1 LNISFNT
8 LNKQSTV
15 NKKEFLSILIAV
27 LTLFALSCEKE
38 KFTNAPEAT
47 LTFSTDTVFFDTIFT
62 TIGSVTKKFTVRNPH
77 NKKIRISDIQLAR
90 GNNSDYRLNINGIQ
104 SNQAS
109 NIELEPNDS
118 MYIFAEVTVDPT
130 NQSNPMIIKDS
141 VVFETNSNRQ
151 DVKLVSWGQDMH
163 LIKGEVLGTQTWQAD
178 KPYLVYNSALVDT
191 GATLTIEAGAN
202 IHFHRNSRFYVA
214 GTVLAN
220 GRLEEP
226 IVFQGDRLDDEYKDI
241 PGQWDGIW
249 LMPGSHDNQMNHV
262 TIKNAIIGLQVDTLG
277 NTSAPTL
284 RISNSKIQ
292 HMTYAGIYAQGT
304 NIDAHNCVIADCGNY
319 ALALTL
325 GGNYEF
331 YHTTIAN
338 YWFGS
343 TRTTPSVVLNN
354 YYTDQTGNI
363 IPRDLEQAKFG
374 NCIIYGNKQNE
385 ISFDKKEGT
394 TFQYTFDHSLIKID
408 QDIASNPNFINV
420 LVNQD
425 PKFVNTTEYNFKLDT
440 LSPSIDAGD
449 INYGQSYPFDIEGNS
464 RISDEAPDI
473 GAYER
478 TPNAD

>member
-1 LNISFNT
+1 M
-8 LNKQSTV
+8 
-15 NKKEFLSILIAV
+15 
-27 LTLFALSCEKE
+27 
-38 KFTNAPEAT
+38 
-47 LTFSTDTVFFDTIFT
+47 
-62 TIGSVTKKFTVRNPH
+62 
-77 NKKIRISDIQLAR
+77 
-90 GNNSDYRLNINGIQ
+90 Q
-104 SNQAS
+104 SNQVS
-109 NIELEPNDS
+109 NIELAANDS

-130 NQSNPMIIKDS
+130 DQNNPMIIKDS

-163 LIKGEVLGTQTWQAD
+163 LIKGEVIGTQTWQAD

-191 GATLTIEAGAN
+191 GATLTIQPGAN

-214 GTVLAN
+214 GTVVAN
-220 GRLEEP
+220 GTFEEP
-226 IVFQGDRLDDEYKDI
+226 IVFQGDRLDNEYKDI

-277 NTSAPTL
+277 NTSTPTL
-284 RISNSKIQ
+284 TISNSKIQ

-304 NIDAHNCVIADCGNY
+304 NIDAHNCVIADCGSY

-338 YWFGS
+338 YWYGS
-343 TRTTPSVVLNN
+343 TRNTPSVILNN
-354 YYTDQTGNI
+354 YYTDQSGNI

-385 ISFDKKEGT
+385 ISFDENDGA
-394 TFQYTFDHSLIKID
+394 TFQYTFDHSLVKTD
-408 QDIASNPNFINV
+408 QNISPNPDFINV
-420 LVNQD
+420 LINQD
-425 PKFVNTTEYNFKLDT
+425 PKFVNTTKYNFKLDT
-440 LSPSIDAGD
+440 LSPAIDAGD